1 MSILEMSNA
10 VDSSELQA
18 EGVWDMVHF
27 ACAHSAPGPGLHR
40 RQPSVKEEVGGQ
52 AEGRGHWELE
62 QVWALSRALVRARMA
77 ALFFIWIRSLKN

>member
-1 MSILEMSNA
+1 MSNA

-18 EGVWDMVHF
+18 EGVWEMVHF

-52 AEGRGHWELE
+52 AEGRGH
-62 QVWALSRALVRARMA
+62 
-77 ALFFIWIRSLKN
+77 